1 MVTTASIIDFLRDMI
16 LTNISLLE
24 PVENNSKILNQRFA
38 LFKEVFDLDNYQDTI
53 KMLNAIQTVKEK
65 TQYLSFQLRFNDLF

>member
-1 MVTTASIIDFLRDMI
+1 MI

-53 KMLNAIQTVKEK
+53 NVKCHPN
-65 TQYLSFQLRFNDLF
+65 S